1 MFLNIL
7 LFFFCNRF
15 TPDLDCDFQAIGTQT
30 FQVDG
35 REFIVDV
42 IDSAKS
48 YVELMKTIFD
58 FPKLRGLIRGTE
70 TRQPFN
76 VLIDSMNGVTGVYVQ
91 KIFLE
96 EIGALQDNVRRIIP
110 LDNFGEIHPDP
121 NLTYAKDLVD
131 KVKEDDYD
139 FGVAFDGDGVSVL

>member
-1 MFLNIL
+1 M
-7 LFFFCNRF
+7 
-15 TPDLDCDFQAIGTQT
+15 DCDFQAIGTQN
-30 FQVDG
+30 FEVDG
-35 REFIVDV
+35 RKFIVDV
-42 IDSAKS
+42 IDSAKN
-48 YVELMKTIFD
+48 YVDLMKTIFD

-70 TRQPFN
+70 SRQPFN

-131 KVKEDDYD
+131 KVKEDGYD
-139 FGVAFDGDGVSVL
+139 FGTAFDGDGVNKFIYKISKNITIFFRTVT

>member
-1 MFLNIL
+1 M
-7 LFFFCNRF
+7 
-15 TPDLDCDFQAIGTQT
+15 
-30 FQVDG
+30 DG

-42 IDSAKS
+42 IDSAED

-70 TRQPFN
+70 SREPFN

-96 EIGALQDNVRRIIP
+96 ELGALQDNVRRIIP
-110 LDNFGEIHPDP
+110 LDNFGEVHPDP

-131 KVKEDDYD
+131 KVKEDGYD
-139 FGVAFDGDGVSVL
+139 FGTAFDGDGVIMRCIRALLP